1 MKKYNPIFFGALV
14 CALVSQ
20 AAVADSS
27 TTINPIPSI
36 TEEWK
41 YSVTPYAWLPGVS
54 ADIPNIRSDSSAD
67 ISAGDVLRHLD
78 GAAMISGQANYGRWG
93 LMADIAHAE
102 LSKQGVHGRNLGVN
116 TSFSVKLTTYTAAFT
131 YNLVHQPDLSI
142 DSVVGL
148 RNVNATVGWNI
159 NLPNLPDPV
168 GSKKANATD
177 PILGVKG
184 RHRIATTDWF
194 IPFYFDIGAPG
205 NRTDATWQAMVG
217 VGKAYTWGDVMLGYR
232 ALYYDMKYGEPLQ
245 KTTLAGFTL
254 GLGFKF

>member
-1 MKKYNPIFFGALV
+1 MKKHKQIFFGALV
-14 CALVSQ
+14 SILASQ

-27 TTINPIPSI
+27 ATVNPIPLI

-54 ADIPNIRSDSSAD
+54 ADIPNVRSDASAD

-102 LSKQGVHGRNLGVN
+102 LSKQGVHGRNLGIN

-131 YNLVHQPDLSI
+131 YNLVNQPDLSI

-184 RHRIATTDWF
+184 RHRIA
-194 IPFYFDIGAPG
+194 AG
-205 NRTDATWQAMVG
+205 NRTDATWQAMAG
-217 VGKAYTWGDVMLGYR
+217 VGKAYSWGDVMLGYR